1 MTDIPELSGPNAEAN
16 KDPSHTHVHVSPI
29 KSDKEVVGGV
39 VLGTIDQLNINS
51 AQYNEM
57 IDAGVAAALKFKPI
71 VIKPPAVLST
81 TSQLRN
87 DVVLNAT
94 PYLTAR
100 GTIARSLGPLLSR
113 QDPSI
118 KTAADRRAAVTS
130 LILERTLNSRF
141 QAVTTGQAEQL
152 TTSKNILK
160 FQTTIGTT
168 YMRQSL
174 ALNYR
179 QLYATNHLVT
189 LTKAFADMVENK
201 LEAIKINTKLPDIV
215 KPVGILKRIRTAAVN
230 TAVNQAGAAIV
241 SKAKDFA
248 VNKVAP
254 AVADYF
260 SNDHRPDLGIKEKAA
275 AAASYAT
282 DAVRKTK
289 FGNAVYEGVK
299 SAKDSFRERG
309 NIASISPTRNKP
321 DVRDA
326 LFTAVKT
333 GVASFAER
341 NNLRENLNPDTLWDK
356 SSSQRNIIV
365 KLLRSIA
372 GQNAPKLQDGPATD
386 PIHKQETAAATE
398 GSRAPPMEDTEHKR
412 TGKDE
417 CCERIT
423 AQLEKIYKLLDE
435 RLSAPVRENGF
446 DDHNEREREQFGPDA
461 AGASRRTGGGG
472 FRFGLP
478 RWGWGKD
485 KPKTSPDQKDSP
497 NQNQKEPQ
505 DNNKDSGGGIGD
517 YIKGAIGGV
526 LGGKVVSTGV
536 GIVKAGVRYGTRAV
550 NAIRGIG
557 SASTAGVAAGVGEAA
572 GVAAGVGILAPV
584 AIGTALVGDIYLAD
598 RARSKTDALIDAATG
613 NKGIFLKSRMKT
625 YGVTSS
631 QQLAVA
637 SLELRVIKILNSASE
652 SRLHPEELQE
662 FAKLFGFDPKNAAAM
677 DYFKTWVTGRF
688 IATLK
693 IFRDILQDHKYQLGD
708 ESKILPSDVTM
719 ILDEFN
725 KFSSILIAT
734 YKNQV
739 PTPEAFLSASKISS
753 VDTSKGVR
761 AAAALTAI
769 QHANSVSPIPSDTNP
784 PAANPQAAAASLTG
798 STTVSP
804 VTYTAPQSPAN
815 DYTPSKT
822 QSSPGYNSVPSPRMD
837 SAPHADYRNVLVPA
851 SPRGGHYSAMPAAN
865 RAAHT
870 ATISN
875 LHFDSE
881 LKAPGSPSTTSSNDN
896 GSSSPTLIGMV
907 KKLEGKFTAKPFWD
921 YKQWTSGYGTKASGP
936 NEIITPEIAEQR
948 LNDELSKSAT
958 RIDAAAKKSGITL
971 TANQRDALTS
981 FDYNTGRGSSVISQ
995 AQGDATKIPGLLSQF
1010 THAGG
1015 NELPG
1020 LVDRRKQ
1027 EIAMFNSASGA
1038 TVASAA
1044 SSPQAAAASMGAAN
1058 ENKAGAPGSPG
1069 VMTASAQQP
1078 GASGTLGGGAACLPS
1093 GTIGSGQC
1101 VDLVKSAAGIGHTSS
1116 WSAGQSV
1123 VGNPNLK
1130 PGTAIAT
1137 FDQSGAYGNHTD
1149 GSSHAA
1155 IYLGPSTKFP
1165 GGIRVYDQWSGQP
1178 AHERDIRPNSKLA
1191 CDSANDYKI
1200 VTTPENKDGAVAKA
1214 FQGDTAGTAVVSAA
1228 PGAAPADNT
1237 TATSATMTG
1246 SGDSPSAAGPTTEIA
1261 DTSASSSP
1269 SITPPPSANTSISA
1283 GPSAATSTPSANIAS
1298 SNAGPSQNVMA
1309 PTRSAVAS
1317 AQTQR
1322 QPIPAS
1328 PVPSQTTPAATSST
1342 HPDLVASSRST
1353 ADLMQ
1358 KMVSMS
1364 GNIHETLKDLHKT
1377 TQDAYGDKGVFAEM
1391 NNQSKATPT
1400 VIAPTINN
1408 LNNHTSDNNGSDDGL
1423 DVSKKRE
1430 PRYAA

>member
-57 IDAGVAAALKFKPI
+57 IDAGVAAAIKFKPI
-71 VIKPPAVLST
+71 VIKPPAVLNP
-81 TSQLRN
+81 TSQLRK
-87 DVVLNAT
+87 DVMLNAT

-141 QAVTTGQAEQL
+141 QSVTDIQTEQL
-152 TTSKNILK
+152 ATSKNILK
-160 FQTTIGTT
+160 FQTTIGTK
-168 YMRQSL
+168 YMRQTL

-309 NIASISPTRNKP
+309 NIASIWPTRTKP

-333 GVASFAER
+333 GAASFAER
-341 NNLRENLNPDTLWDK
+341 NNLRETLNPDTLWDK

-372 GQNAPKLQDGPATD
+372 GQNAPKPQDGPATD

-398 GSRAPPMEDTEHKR
+398 GSRAPPMEETEHKR
-412 TGKDE
+412 TGKDK

-526 LGGKVVSTGV
+526 LGGNIKKVVSTGV
-536 GIVKAGVRYGTRAV
+536 GIAKAGVRYGTRAV

-557 SASTAGVAAGVGEAA
+557 SATTVGVGEAA
-572 GVAAGVGILAPV
+572 GAAAGAGILANV
-584 AIGTALVGDIYLAD
+584 AIGTALVGGIYLAD

-613 NKGIFLKSRMKT
+613 NKGIFLKARMKT

-688 IATLK
+688 ITTLK

-739 PTPEAFLSASKISS
+739 PTPEAFLSASNISS
-753 VDTSKGVR
+753 VDTSKRVE
-761 AAAALTAI
+761 AVTALTAI
-769 QHANSVSPIPSDTNP
+769 QHANSVNPIPSDTNP

-837 SAPHADYRNVLVPA
+837 SAPHADYRNVPVPA

-875 LHFDSE
+875 LHFDSG
-881 LKAPGSPSTTSSNDN
+881 LKAPGSPATTSSNDN

-1027 EIAMFNSASGA
+1027 EIAMFNSASGT
-1038 TVASAA
+1038 TVTSAA

-1058 ENKAGAPGSPG
+1058 ENKAGAPGYPG

-1214 FQGDTAGTAVVSAA
+1214 FQGDTAGTAVASAA